1 MCAWNTPDDAA
12 AAAARSYRNT
22 STFQKVAVAALLIH
36 SIFSPHI
43 QRYCARCNLPVS
55 TLSRPFD
62 PDSHLNG
69 DTNNYQTATPHA
81 AVDVYPRLDPIIVSR
96 PSATAEFNYF
106 NTRRHR
112 QLTKQ
117 AQPEANMTSA
127 EKPASGVD
135 TSVDAAVPPSL
146 PPPSNQKAPISAV
159 LAMTPS
165 RVDAFLAHL
174 FRCMQARSGA
184 ETVLLFA
191 CYASRMTGSI
201 LEGLGGAAIRQ
212 SARRLVA
219 LAYKLPP
226 ATTVVLSSTA
236 PQPTLAALAL
246 QLGGRFKALS
256 AMISETRTM
265 GRLWGLLGLYFA
277 AKRLVLKSR
286 AAAAKNNNEKAIE
299 SAEDSSEALFDTLV
313 SYAQIASLIV
323 YQASENVAFL
333 SSKKVLPLEPAAQ
346 GRIGLLSVRA
356 WGLYVAMEGA
366 RLLVERSRKQSSG
379 VAAKDTEWAAK
390 WNKSFYRNLAW
401 APLTVHWSSTTGGFL
416 PDIVISSLALY
427 PSVGAMVDLW
437 RDTA

>member
-1 MCAWNTPDDAA
+1 
-12 AAAARSYRNT
+12 
-22 STFQKVAVAALLIH
+22 
-36 SIFSPHI
+36 
-43 QRYCARCNLPVS
+43 
-55 TLSRPFD
+55 
-62 PDSHLNG
+62 
-69 DTNNYQTATPHA
+69 
-81 AVDVYPRLDPIIVSR
+81 
-96 PSATAEFNYF
+96 
-106 NTRRHR
+106 
-112 QLTKQ
+112 
-117 AQPEANMTSA
+117 MTSA

-146 PPPSNQKAPISAV
+146 PPPSNKKAPITAV

-165 RVDAFLAHL
+165 RADAFLAHL
-174 FRCMQARSGA
+174 FRCMQTRSGA

-226 ATTVVLSSTA
+226 ATTVVMSSTA
-236 PQPTLAALAL
+236 PQPALAALAL

-277 AKRLVLKSR
+277 AKRLILKSR
-286 AAAAKNNNEKAIE
+286 AAAAKNNNEKAIG
-299 SAEDSSEALFDTLV
+299 SVEDSSEALFDTLV

-323 YQASENVAFL
+323 HQASENVAFL
-333 SSKKVLPLEPAAQ
+333 SSKKVLPFEPATQ

-366 RLLVERSRKQSSG
+366 RLLVERSRKKSSG
-379 VAAKDTEWAAK
+379 VEAKDAEWAAK

-416 PDIVISSLALY
+416 PDIVISTLALY